1 MQQRVAGNHLGGG
14 IARAMTCTEIAKWS
28 IAYTG
33 HGGEKNGVIDQMGTN
48 SEHCDLNLKRPAIL
62 LQNDIYKLP

>member
-1 MQQRVAGNHLGGG
+1 MLRFGCSVQQRVAGNHLGSG

-28 IAYTG
+28 IAYTR
-33 HGGEKNGVIDQMGTN
+33 HGGEKNG
-48 SEHCDLNLKRPAIL
+48 ERPAIL